1 MIEST
6 ETEPIL
12 DDTSYEPEPLEEP
25 ELPIEPESE
34 LYEPSD
40 ELDYER
46 IIGGVTERIAHAAR
60 QYQAIQHQPPA
71 DPYAEVAD
79 MIWDNPGG
87 AIQRTV
93 DIATRNAIQA
103 MMPYVQP
110 VSQSFAMHQAAQG
123 LDEEA
128 QQLMHE
134 YVHSKGINPALLND
148 PTVADLVRS
157 KALVMKAEKSGRL
170 RPIPFTESAGG
181 HSMGN
186 VDSTTQRELTGME
199 QLYRN
204 LNLKFEPSKLLRR
217 MK

>member
-1 MIEST
+1 MIEQT
-6 ETEPIL
+6 ETEPIE
-12 DDTSYEPEPLEEP
+12 DNFEPEPIVEEEP
-25 ELPIEPESE
+25 EPIPDPEEPES
-34 LYEPSD
+34 S

-46 IIGGVTERIAHAAR
+46 IIGGVTERIAEAAR
-60 QYQAIQHQPPA
+60 QYQAQQFEPEP

-79 MIWDNPGG
+79 MIWDNPSA

-93 DIATRNAIQA
+93 DIATRNAVQA

-110 VSQSFAMHQAAQG
+110 VSQSFAMHRAAQG

-134 YVHSKGINPALLND
+134 YVREKGINPALLND

-157 KALVMKAEKSGRL
+157 KAIVMRSEKSGRS
-170 RPIPFTESAGG
+170 RPIPFTESVGG
-181 HSMGN
+181 YPGGN
-186 VDSTTQRELTGME
+186 IDSSTQKELSGME
-199 QLYRN
+199 QLYRS
-204 LNLKFEPSKLLRR
+204 LNLKFEPAKLLRR